1 MGKWCHGLGSERRK
15 WLLSLSLFSCQP
27 SFSGVRAKLLLDFL
41 CLGYVLLCSCY
52 TPWRYVG
59 MDLHRGLDGV
69 WGIFRSFGS
78 MVTYGGVSL
87 GERKGSV

>member
-1 MGKWCHGLGSERRK
+1 
-15 WLLSLSLFSCQP
+15 
-27 SFSGVRAKLLLDFL
+27 
-41 CLGYVLLCSCY
+41 
-52 TPWRYVG
+52 